1 MTTEEDKKK
10 ELIHVK
16 KALKRCGHPN
26 WSLNKKKSKKDKG
39 EKVERRGKV
48 VLPYVRKVSENLA
61 KILKRHDIE
70 TIHKPSA
77 TLKSILCNKMK
88 DKVDDLDK
96 TGAVYYNECVKKECQ
111 EREGK
116 KNDYVGETERVN
128 RERQYEHRIIDHKT
142 AKRSAS
148 IDYPEDKEEEE
159 KKKKEEL
166 ARKEIE
172 KRRTRS
178 STRSVKRKDYKAM
191 NQGPKIQLTEGSTEF
206 SAHVAKDIQE
216 KSDLRHSIILLRTN

>member
-1 MTTEEDKKK
+1 
-10 ELIHVK
+10 
-16 KALKRCGHPN
+16 
-26 WSLNKKKSKKDKG
+26 
-39 EKVERRGKV
+39 
-48 VLPYVRKVSENLA
+48 
-61 KILKRHDIE
+61 
-70 TIHKPSA
+70 
-77 TLKSILCNKMK
+77 MK

-96 TGAVYYNECVKKECQ
+96 TGAVYYNECVKKECL

-159 KKKKEEL
+159 KKKKEDL
-166 ARKEIE
+166 AKKETE

-178 STRSVKRKDYKAM
+178 STRSVKRKDYKIM
-191 NQGPKIQLTEGSTEF
+191 SQGPKVQLTEGSTEF
-206 SAHVAKDIQE
+206 SAHVAKDIHE
-216 KSDLRHSIILLRTN
+216 KSDLRHSIICIEDNWLKRGIKEAIAIRKIRPTLNLDDGRYHLSAMYDQFVGSHVTLKPRKGTRDASAQQN